1 MEVKQALAKN
11 LKIIT
16 SLQIILDSSIFQ
28 LTCLHISQ
36 CM

>member
-1 MEVKQALAKN
+1 MEVKQALGKS

-16 SLQIILDSSIFQ
+16 NLQIIQ

>member
-1 MEVKQALAKN
+1 MEVKQALGKSF
-11 LKIIT
+11 KIIT
-16 SLQIILDSSIFQ
+16 SLQIILEQSIFQ